1 MSFKET
7 KKKFLRR
14 VALATLPPI
23 ASLLI
28 RFIYF
33 TSKKNFHLPS
43 TFPDE
48 PVIFAFWH
56 GDLLM
61 QPLLY
66 SKLKKRPKANVLIS
80 DHFDGQIIAKT
91 IKYFGLNTI
100 HGSSTRGGV
109 KVLLNGIKSL
119 KNGYDIGITPDGP
132 KGPRHSVSDGVMV
145 MAKKTHAKVMIFH
158 TVPHDYWQLKSW
170 DKFTIPKPFTTLDFY
185 ASEPIDLEGIEL
197 EDARKLIYK
206 KLMSHAV

>member
-1 MSFKET
+1 MAFKET

-43 TFPDE
+43 EIPDE

-56 GDLLM
+56 GELLL
-61 QPLLY
+61 QTY
-66 SKLKKRPKANVLIS
+66 GYYKLRKTPNLKVLIS
-80 DHFDGQIIAKT
+80 EHFDGKIIAKT
-91 IKYFGLNTI
+91 NEYFGLDTL

-109 KVLLNGIKSL
+109 KVLLNGIKAL
-119 KNGYDIGITPDGP
+119 KSGIDVGITPDGP
-132 KGPRHSVSDGVMV
+132 KGPRHSVSDGVVV
-145 MAKKTHAKVMIFH
+145 MAQKTGAKVI
-158 TVPHDYWQLKSW
+158 VLNYNAKEYWQFKSW
-170 DKFTIPKPFTTLDFY
+170 DKFIVPKPFTSLDFY
-185 ASEPIDLEGIEL
+185 ASEPIDLKDMEL
-197 EDARKLIYK
+197 ESARKLIYE
-206 KLMSHAV
+206 KLMTHAV